1 MLGDVNKLFVFK
13 VCWQRPVMFCL
24 YTSTFLPI
32 IWIFTEGEGALLHTY
47 IHWRWRWWEWI
58 QDTLWNLF
66 YFKSIRPNFCQLDI
80 RSITYA
86 LEKIQFQF
94 IAPFKF
100 FMQMKVPHYYY
111 FSYLSLA
118 LSFENPSIT
127 APESAIRTKIKRMK
141 K

>member
-1 MLGDVNKLFVFK
+1 MH
-13 VCWQRPVMFCL
+13 
-24 YTSTFLPI
+24 
-32 IWIFTEGEGALLHTY
+32 A
-47 IHWRWRWWEWI
+47 HW
-58 QDTLWNLF
+58 TLC
-66 YFKSIRPNFCQLDI
+66 KSIRPNFCQLDI